1 MNQHVVKSMSSTN
14 ALSDK
19 IKVEKGL
26 KGIYVT
32 ETDLSEVNGL
42 EGILTV
48 KGYNID
54 ELALHATFEEVVYL
68 LLYNKK
74 LSKIELED
82 YRKKLA
88 TYRVLSPYTIETIK
102 NLVHEKVNPIDG
114 LQVAISTLFFTF
126 NKPNIDKNEL
136 IIASFPTIIA
146 YYYRL
151 RNNLDI
157 VEPRLDL
164 SHVGNFLYMLEGQK
178 PESRKIRALETYL
191 ITVMDHGMNAST
203 FVSRCVVSSDS
214 DILSAVL
221 GAIGSLKGPK
231 HGGAPEPALKLVL
244 KVGQLDN
251 PELYIRSL
259 LEKGEKIPG
268 FGHRVY
274 KTKDPRADV
283 LTKAGEQFY
292 SEREEEISQLFIY
305 TEQLILKLLNEYK
318 PGRQLFTNVEFYT
331 AYLLHGLGIPEEL
344 FTTLFASSRVVGW
357 LAHADEQLK
366 EDLIIRPKSLY
377 IGEYGKKW

>member
-1 MNQHVVKSMSSTN
+1 MSSTN
-14 ALSDK
+14 ALPEK

-26 KGIYVT
+26 KGIYVSK
-32 ETDLSEVNGL
+32 TDLSEVNGL

-48 KGYNID
+48 RGYNIE
-54 ELALHATFEEVVYL
+54 ELALHATFEEAVYL

-88 TYRVLSPYTIETIK
+88 KYRTLSRYAIEIIR
-102 NLVHEKVNPIDG
+102 NLVHENINPIDG
-114 LQVAISTLFFTF
+114 LQVALSTLFFSF
-126 NKPNIDKNEL
+126 NKPNIDRNEL

-151 RNNLDI
+151 RNNKEVI
-157 VEPRLDL
+157 KPRVDL
-164 SHVGNFLYMLEGQK
+164 SHAGNFLYMLEGQE
-178 PESRKIRALETYL
+178 PESRKTRALETYL

-203 FVSRCVVSSDS
+203 FVSRCIVSSDS

-251 PELYIRSL
+251 PEIYIRSL
-259 LEKGEKIPG
+259 LEKGERIPG

-274 KTKDPRADV
+274 KTRDPRADV
-283 LTKAGEQFY
+283 LTKAGDQFY
-292 SEREEEISQLFIY
+292 SEKEKEISQQFKD
-305 TEQLILKLLNEYK
+305 TEQLISKLLNEYK

-357 LAHADEQLK
+357 LAHAAEQIK